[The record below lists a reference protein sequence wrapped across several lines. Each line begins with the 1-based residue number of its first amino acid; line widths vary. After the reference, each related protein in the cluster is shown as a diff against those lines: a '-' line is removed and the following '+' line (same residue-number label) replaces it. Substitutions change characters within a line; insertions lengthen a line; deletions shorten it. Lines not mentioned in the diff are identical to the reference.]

1 MSNIVN
7 IHTDYDW
14 TAIPRNSPYRADAP
28 HIKVISYKVT
38 SSAAL
43 NRLRSYLSLLDTD
56 VNGFYENL
64 YKNVEQVKTYFI
76 PYFGDN
82 VRSFSNEFGDTFQN
96 SVLGNVD
103 SMINKLAE
111 ETAIFSE
118 AQVAEN
124 VKKLGTSAYNMGKN
138 ALGGSFSGS
147 FKDLTKGMS
156 TAPGSYIETPKMY
169 VYAQNDSSLDVS
181 FPLYNTIN
189 PDAWENNYN
198 LIDELVTINRPKRIT
213 PITME
218 QPYLYEIVLPGIR
231 YMRWAFCSSLSV
243 SLLGS
248 RRIIDSKII
257 PDGYQVN
264 MSFVSLTTEVS
275 NFMEKSRG
283 ASTISGGRANIIP
296 SAPSTPPL
304 PNSTSPAPTS
314 PTPTSPT
321 PRTSPTP
328 ISPLA

>member
-1 MSNIVN
+1 MSDIVN
-7 IHTDYDW
+7 IHKDYDW
-14 TAIPRNSPYRADAP
+14 TSIPRDSSYREDAP
-28 HIKVISYKVT
+28 YIKIISYKVT

-43 NRLRSYLSLLDTD
+43 NRLRSYLSLLNTD

-64 YKNVEQVKTYFI
+64 YKNVELAKTYFI

-118 AQVAEN
+118 AKVLEN

-156 TAPGSYIETPKMY
+156 TAPGSYIETPKLY

-189 PDAWENNYN
+189 SDAWEKNYK

-231 YMRWAFCSSLSV
+231 YMRWAYCSSLSIN
-243 SLLGS
+243 LLGS

-257 PDGYQVN
+257 PDGYQIN

-283 ASTISGGRANIIP
+283 AYTISGGSANTIP
-296 SAPSTPPL
+296 SAPSTPPF
-304 PNSTSPAPTS
+304 
-314 PTPTSPT
+314 PTPTSPPQT
-321 PRTSPTP
+321 PFPPQTLPPPTSTTQTDQQV
-328 ISPLA
+328 

>member
-1 MSNIVN
+1 MSEIRYV
-7 IHTDYDW
+7 HSEYDW
-14 TAIPRNSPYRADAP
+14 TSIPRNSPYRDTAP
-28 HIKVISYKVT
+28 YIKVISYKVT

-64 YKNVEQVKTYFI
+64 YNNTVQSNTYFF

-96 SVLGNVD
+96 SVLGSVD

-118 AQVAEN
+118 AKVLEN
-124 VKKLGTSAYNMGKN
+124 MKNLGTNAYDMGKK

-147 FKDLTKGMS
+147 FNDLTKGMS

-189 PDAWENNYN
+189 SDAWEKNYN
-198 LIDELVTINRPKRIT
+198 LIDELVTINRPKRLT

-231 YMRWAFCSSLSV
+231 YMRWAFCSSFSIN
-243 SLLGS
+243 LLGS
-248 RRIIDSKII
+248 RRIINDKII

-264 MSFVSLTTEVS
+264 MSFTSLTTEVS
-275 NFMEKSRG
+275 NFMDKSRG
-283 ASTISGGRANIIP
+283 AARISGGSTTIP
-296 SAPSTPPL
+296 STLPSTPPSTLPSTPPL
-304 PNSTSPAPTS
+304 T
-314 PTPTSPT
+314 
-321 PRTSPTP
+321 
-328 ISPLA
+328 